1 MKSFLKILF
10 VSAFVVC
17 FSSKSAAQTD
27 TAYIEKKE
35 CMSEGIYK
43 GYKLII
49 HYKKDTVNTT
59 AKVYDYNLDF
69 LKGVSEKTTFDLIG
83 MLLNYQDDT
92 AMCCVKVQYYSFNGN
107 EGCRGKVE
115 NVNRY
120 TIQVDALFMINRLCW
135 PKLMELYSCSPVLYD
150 NKLKKEINSDPEK
163 IKCVFKDYKKWF
175 EDCKSKGKINKYF
188 PFNTG
193 RYVWDGGRKSISPKE

>member
-1 MKSFLKILF
+1 MKSFQKILLS
-10 VSAFVVC
+10 SAFLIC
-17 FSSKSAAQTD
+17 FSIKSTAQID

-35 CMSEGIYK
+35 CMSAGTHK

-49 HYKKDTVNTT
+49 HYERDTINTT

-69 LKGVSEKTTFDLIG
+69 LKGVSDKTKLDLIG

-92 AMCCVKVQYYSFNGN
+92 TMCCLKVQYYSFNGN

-115 NVNRY
+115 NVSHY
-120 TIQVDALFMINRLCW
+120 TIQIDALFMINRLCW

-150 NKLKKEINSDPEK
+150 NKLKKTINTNPEK
-163 IKCVFKDYKKWF
+163 IKCVFKEYKKWF
-175 EDCKSKGKINKYF
+175 EECKAKGKIGKYF
-188 PFNTG
+188 PFNNG
-193 RYVWDGGRKSISPKE
+193 RYVWDGGRKSIALKD